1 MQYSKVLDRLQNL
14 TNAKISQQTLANC
27 LGIRQ
32 TAISG
37 RASRDSDFS
46 IEELIKIE
54 QCLALPIGSLSAFE
68 VTNND
73 IELDYYPDILASCG
87 VGCCI
92 PTESKEKIAVTKD
105 IISNYSPS
113 KRYSIVNA
121 YGDSMQ
127 PYIHDKD
134 LLIVEHTTEQIKD
147 GRVYIFRYED
157 ALYVKR
163 LVNNIT
169 EVITKS
175 DNTEYKPVILDK
187 KTDDFEIIGQ
197 IVGLVRDLR

>member
-1 MQYSKVLDRLQNL
+1 MLYNEVSNRLQNL
-14 TNAKISQQTLANC
+14 TNTKISQQTIANC
-27 LGIRQ
+27 LGVAQ
-32 TAISG
+32 TAIS
-37 RASRDSDFS
+37 SRIKTDKSFS
-46 IEELIKIE
+46 LDELMKIE
-54 QCLALPIGSLSAFE
+54 QCLALPIGSLSG
-68 VTNND
+68 VTLSD
-73 IELDYYPDILASCG
+73 IQLDYYPDILASCG

-169 EVITKS
+169 EVIAKS
-175 DNTEYKPVILDK
+175 DNAEYKPVILDK
-187 KTDDFEIIGQ
+187 KTDDFEVIGQ
-197 IVGLVRDLR
+197 IVGLIRDLR